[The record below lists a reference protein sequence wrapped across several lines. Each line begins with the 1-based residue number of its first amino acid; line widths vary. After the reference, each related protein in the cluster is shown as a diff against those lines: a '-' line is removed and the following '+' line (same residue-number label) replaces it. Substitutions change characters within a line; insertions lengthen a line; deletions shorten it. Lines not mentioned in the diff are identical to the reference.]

1 MYLELA
7 LAVIFGAVVL
17 LVLLKNKRTCLET
30 EDGWWGVGT
39 PLESPEDDRIRPF
52 RVETTQE
59 EIEVSR

>member
-7 LAVIFGAVVL
+7 LAVVLGAVAF
-17 LVLLKNKRTCLET
+17 LVFLKNRQKCLET
-30 EDGWWGVGT
+30 EDGWWGVGA
-39 PLESPEDDRIRPF
+39 PLESPEDDRIHPF